1 MTVIP
6 TERLLLRPLL
16 SADLPEFVAYRSD
29 PDVAR
34 YQGWD
39 ATFSMAD
46 ATHFLD
52 QVRDVHLG
60 QPGKWLQLAAVH
72 RVSGA
77 LCGDV
82 AVRFV
87 VDQPATAEIGV
98 TFARGWQG
106 VGLAREA
113 LSALLAVLF
122 GDHGA
127 HRVYAEAD
135 DRNGAVHHLLE
146 RLGFRCEARLV
157 DADWVKGEWTTLRT
171 YALLD
176 HEWTNR
182 RSADGDSPGVHGS

>member
-1 MTVIP
+1 M
-6 TERLLLRPLL
+6 
-16 SADLPEFVAYRSD
+16 
-29 PDVAR
+29 
-34 YQGWD
+34 
-39 ATFSMAD
+39 
-46 ATHFLD
+46 
-52 QVRDVHLG
+52 
-60 QPGKWLQLAAVH
+60 
-72 RVSGA
+72 SGA